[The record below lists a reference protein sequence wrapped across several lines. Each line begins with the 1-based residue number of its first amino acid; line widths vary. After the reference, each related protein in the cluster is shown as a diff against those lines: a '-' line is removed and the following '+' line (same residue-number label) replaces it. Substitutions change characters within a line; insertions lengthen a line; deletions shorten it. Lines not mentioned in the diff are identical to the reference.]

1 MCKLC
6 FITINYSNCTSCKR
20 LASDIMTARMS
31 SNDQRCLYWHIPAV
45 SRPFYQLH
53 PSYIARLKYPNLP
66 EISQPSW
73 RNLPILLPGCIWSPP
88 GRSTCRN
95 RSCTHSLGIPLIMQH
110 WKKKISS
117 EMFPLFGRTVPA
129 MVLYENLKNEIYLRK
144 KKKIISH
151 TIR

>member
-53 PSYIARLKYPNLP
+53 PSYIACLKYPNLP

-110 WKKKISS
+110 WKKKI
-117 EMFPLFGRTVPA
+117 
-129 MVLYENLKNEIYLRK
+129 YLAKCFRYLGGPSPQWFYTRISKTKFICEK
-144 KKKIISH
+144 KKKSFR
-151 TIR
+151 TP